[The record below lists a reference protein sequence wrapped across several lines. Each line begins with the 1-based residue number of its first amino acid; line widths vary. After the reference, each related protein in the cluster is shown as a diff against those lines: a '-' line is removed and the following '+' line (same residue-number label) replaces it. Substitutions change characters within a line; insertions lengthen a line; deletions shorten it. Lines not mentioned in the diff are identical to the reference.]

1 MSSVSANDAGSQPMK
16 VIDSCCYIA
25 LERAG
30 KHNHFRGYGL
40 VTTTLVLDE
49 LSKETHYG
57 EDAPDMLRDSDIRLE
72 KLNAEPDFQSVKR
85 VSDAD
90 LSCLA
95 LAREHDG
102 IVLTTDGALVQA
114 CKDAS
119 VQVQQM
125 DWILRD
131 ARSRGFLSGADILDC
146 FNAWENFAQEAWRC
160 NLPEMLA
167 LKREVIEK
175 LGGNAGM

>member
-1 MSSVSANDAGSQPMK
+1 MSSVPVNDADAQPMK

-40 VTTTLVLDE
+40 VTTSLVLGE

-72 KLNAEPDFQSVKR
+72 KLNALPDFQTGIR
-85 VSDAD
+85 VRGAD
-90 LSCLA
+90 LSCLL
-95 LAREHDG
+95 LAQVHDG
-102 IVLTTDGALVQA
+102 IVLTTDGALVEA
-114 CKDAS
+114 CKNES

-125 DWILRD
+125 DWLLRD
-131 ARSRGFLSGADILDC
+131 ARSRGYLSDSDILDC
-146 FNAWENFAQEAWRC
+146 FNTWENYEQEAWRC
-160 NLPEMLA
+160 NLPDMLA
-167 LKREVIEK
+167 LKREVIERI
-175 LGGNAGM
+175 GRNADA